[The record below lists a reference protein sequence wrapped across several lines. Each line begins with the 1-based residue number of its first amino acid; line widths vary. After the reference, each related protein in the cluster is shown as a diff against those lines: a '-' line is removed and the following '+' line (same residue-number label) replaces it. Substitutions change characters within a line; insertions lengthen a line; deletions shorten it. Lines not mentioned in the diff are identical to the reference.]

1 MATVGPSGTIVSTG
15 RESLSPAV
23 ARAPDT
29 PGRASCASPRSVVA
43 DAGTGVA
50 LLTRM
55 GVMAEMTM
63 LRFEDL
69 APFAE
74 ARQLAR
80 VTRDLALAAGRD
92 DQRAQLAELA
102 SVALAALVAVTEAL
116 RAGDP
121 HAELR
126 LFRDGQAVLAELR
139 AQAYDAYLAR
149 ILDGP
154 RFDALMADA
163 ARTGRELERAVQ
175 SARRR
180 ARLRIDE
187 T

>member
-1 MATVGPSGTIVSTG
+1 M
-15 RESLSPAV
+15 R
-23 ARAPDT
+23 
-29 PGRASCASPRSVVA
+29 
-43 DAGTGVA
+43 
-50 LLTRM
+50 
-55 GVMAEMTM
+55 VMAEMTM

-80 VTRDLALAAGRD
+80 VARDLALAAPRD
-92 DQRAQLAELA
+92 DHRAQLSELA
-102 SVALAALVAVTEAL
+102 SVALAALVAITEAL
-116 RAGDP
+116 RAGEP

-126 LFRDGQAVLAELR
+126 RFRDAQVALAELR
-139 AQAYDAYLAR
+139 AQAYDAYVANVF
-149 ILDGP
+149 DGA

-163 ARTGRELERAVQ
+163 ARCGRELERSTL

>member
-1 MATVGPSGTIVSTG
+1 MPVT
-15 RESLSPAV
+15 
-23 ARAPDT
+23 
-29 PGRASCASPRSVVA
+29 
-43 DAGTGVA
+43 
-50 LLTRM
+50 
-55 GVMAEMTM
+55 AEMTM

-80 VTRDLALAAGRD
+80 VARDLALAAARD
-92 DQRAQLAELA
+92 DQRAQLSELA

-116 RAGDP
+116 RAGEP

-126 LFRDGQAVLAELR
+126 RFRDAQLAIAELR
-139 AQAYDAYLAR
+139 AQAYDAYV
-149 ILDGP
+149 DGAVNNAC
-154 RFDALMADA
+154 FDALMADA
-163 ARTGRELERAVQ
+163 ARAGRELERSAL

-187 T
+187 A